1 MKEFNYYKSQLN
13 ELKNRDEPITIK
25 LTDYDGN
32 STKYLTLNSESIIEL
47 ELLLNELKDTFNKKA
62 V

>member
-32 STKYLTLNSESIIEL
+32 STKYLTLNSKSIVEL
-47 ELLLNELKDTFNKKA
+47 ELLLNELKDSFNKKA

>member
-1 MKEFNYYKSQLN
+1 MKEFNYYKSEIN
-13 ELKNRDEPITIK
+13 KLKNRDEPITIK